1 MFGTDASASAETLT
15 SIARA
20 LRALAGSPE
29 ARPAF
34 ADGSGTAALVAVLRC
49 STPAATGAAADACCS
64 LAANGFRA
72 VRRHGRKAICAIP
85 NSIRRL
91 LDLLGPS
98 QDAIVGALI
107 CEVLAHLAASKSGC
121 KALAGVLARPVHKP
135 SSKYLA
141 LHAAAARALVALVA
155 DIRSA
160 RRARRASCMRALHA
174 LAAGSGTRAVDD
186 AAAAARA
193 VLNEH

>member
-72 VRRHGRKAICAIP
+72 VRRHALGALEA
-85 NSIRRL
+85 RRL